1 LILASVLFAITIP
14 ATGTVYL
21 KAGTENVSSEIRIP
35 DGAHDLK
42 VFGSKTVLRAMRN
55 FHGRAILSCRGCRNI
70 ELHGIA
76 IDGDRT
82 DLERPMPI
90 APGGNPFAAI
100 YPNNGILIENGAGIA
115 IDGVRITNI
124 ANYPI
129 LITHSRDVFISH
141 VTVEN
146 SGSHNPKKRNN
157 ASGGILLEEGTDNF
171 TVTDSTFR
179 NVLGNGVWTHS
190 FYGSPRN
197 SHGKIVNNTFED
209 IGRDAIQVGHATDVI
224 VAGNA
229 AKRVGFPPE
238 IADIESYGWTAAID
252 TAGDV
257 DHSVYENNRLEEIN
271 GKCIDLDGFHDG
283 AIRGNTCTNRGKAE
297 GYPFGNYGIS
307 FNNANRDMNSRNIEV
322 SGNHLDG
329 IKYGAMYVIGTGHH
343 ITGNTFVRLNL
354 AHCPEAGGA
363 ACNWRADEP
372 DSLRSGIYL
381 AARGE
386 RADPAR
392 GIVIEN
398 NTISGWGMSKHCV
411 GAAPGVKLS
420 SDAIR
425 KNNCSDR

>member
-21 KAGTENVSSEIRIP
+21 KAGTENVSAEIRIP

-42 VFGSKTVLRAMRN
+42 IFGGKTVLRATRD
-55 FHGRAILSCRGCRNI
+55 FHGRAILRCRGCRNI
-70 ELHGIA
+70 ELHGIT

-82 DLERPMPI
+82 DLERPMPL
-90 APGGNPFAAI
+90 APGGNPFSAI
-100 YPNNGILIENGAGIA
+100 YPNNGILIENGAGVA
-115 IDGVRITNI
+115 IDGVHIANV

-129 LITHSRDVFISH
+129 LITHSRDVLISRA
-141 VTVEN
+141 TVEN
-146 SGSHNPKKRNN
+146 SGSHNEKKRNN

-197 SHGKIVNNTFED
+197 SHGRIVNNTFED

-224 VAGNA
+224 VAGNV

-238 IADIESYGWTAAID
+238 IADIESYGWSAAID

-257 DHSVYENNRLEEIN
+257 DHSLYENNWLEEIN

-297 GYPFGNYGIS
+297 DYPFGNYGIS

-322 SGNHLDG
+322 SGNHFDG
-329 IKYGAMYVIGTGHH
+329 IKYGAMYVIGTGHR
-343 ITGNTFVRLNL
+343 IMGNTFIRLNL

-381 AARGE
+381 AARAE
-386 RADPAR
+386 RPDPAC
-392 GIVIEN
+392 GIVIES
-398 NTISGWGMSKHCV
+398 NTLSGWGMSKHCI

-420 SDAIR
+420 ANTIR
-425 KNNCSDR
+425 KNRCSDR